1 MELQAQLRALGVSEY
16 SSEQDIRTLN
26 GYLEQ
31 PSVEIACQG
40 VDLKTIRQIM
50 MDIGT
55 CMCELPYTVVTNFEL
70 FTYCRSIVSMPPTVS
85 GYRGPWQTVPP
96 PHASSVRCIQPR
108 SGVLS
113 RWNTNIIMSVL
124 YVRHYLCRYGLYWW
138 TAAHEYG

>member
-40 VDLKTIRQIM
+40 VDLRTIRQIM

-70 FTYCRSIVSMPPTVS
+70 F
-85 GYRGPWQTVPP
+85 
-96 PHASSVRCIQPR
+96 CI
-108 SGVLS
+108 L
-113 RWNTNIIMSVL
+113 
-124 YVRHYLCRYGLYWW
+124 
-138 TAAHEYG
+138 